1 VERTLRLT
9 LEYDGGAFSGWARQ
23 PVLRTIEGSLSAAL
37 ESLWP
42 GASATLA
49 VAGRTDAGVH
59 ARAQVAT
66 AVVSGGPSAARV
78 GSALRA
84 RLPPDLAV
92 VAASDARPGFHARF
106 AALARRYEYRVLASR
121 VRSPLRAAHTLHQPA
136 RLDRELLEACAALV
150 VGEHDFRAFTPAG
163 TDIDRTRRHV
173 VECHWRAHAD
183 ELVLT
188 IEADAFLHHMVRSLV
203 GTMLEAARGG
213 RDLASFASLLEG
225 VPRELAG
232 ATAPPHGLMLTGV
245 RYAGDVPGADELR
258 CYVVREGVAGRELLV
273 LGGPA
278 GQPSLPETAML
289 AEERVDEAALRAV
302 EAATGVVVR
311 SLPRPLGLVC
321 GERSRMRDVLLDA
334 PAALPPAWRHGA
346 TECAF
351 VPVAG
356 LRLRA
361 GAASLERLR
370 PTV

>member
-1 VERTLRLT
+1 MERTLRLT

-23 PVLRTIEGSLSAAL
+23 PERRTVEGSLADAL

-42 GASATLA
+42 GAGATLV

-59 ARAQVAT
+59 ARGQVAT

-84 RLPPDLAV
+84 RLPADLAV
-92 VAASDARPGFHARF
+92 VAARDARPGFHARF

-163 TDIDRTRRHV
+163 SEIDRTRRHV
-173 VECHWRAHAD
+173 VECHWRAVAD

-188 IEADAFLHHMVRSLV
+188 IEADAFLYRMVRTLV
-203 GTMLEAARGG
+203 GTMLETARGG
-213 RDLASFASLLEG
+213 RELASFASLLEG

-245 RYAGDVPGADELR
+245 RYAGDTPGADRLR
-258 CYVVREGVAGRELLV
+258 CFVVREGAAGRELLV
-273 LGGPA
+273 LAAPGGE
-278 GQPSLPETAML
+278 PSLPETAML

-302 EAATGVVVR
+302 EAASGAIVR
-311 SLPRPLGLVC
+311 ALPRSLGLVC
-321 GERSRMRDVLLDA
+321 HAESRVRDLLLEA
-334 PAALPPAWRHGA
+334 PPEIPAAWRHGA
-346 TECAF
+346 ADCRF
-351 VPVAG
+351 VPVAD
-356 LRLRA
+356 LRIEA
-361 GAASLERLR
+361 GAAALERLR
-370 PTV
+370 GLV